1 MDHWMITDCL
11 NAFLS
16 VPCRLEK
23 YCQKSR
29 SKQGGIRQIFAEGMP
44 KICFGHHLVPTCKF
58 FPTSH
63 IFSSNFLGPTKFFPK
78 MQIFSTEN
86 LGPTNFFPKMQIFSI
101 EKLGPTYI
109 PTLKNHRNSADGC
122 RLQYQSFRGINTI
135 KFSVS
140 YWIRDN
146 FMLFLVIDCVFL
158 SQCGNQRENAPQHYF
173 SLSQQITGRFI
184 LKSSSSLLREGL
196 YKVSIMWLVSEHGVL
211 KLKVGPHC

>member
-1 MDHWMITDCL
+1 
-11 NAFLS
+11 
-16 VPCRLEK
+16 
-23 YCQKSR
+23 
-29 SKQGGIRQIFAEGMP
+29 MP

-63 IFSSNFLGPTKFFPK
+63 IFSSNFLGPTTFFPK
-78 MQIFSTEN
+78 MQTFSTEN

-101 EKLGPTYI
+101 ENLGPTYI

-158 SQCGNQRENAPQHYF
+158 SQCSNQRENTPQHNF
-173 SLSQQITGRFI
+173 SLSQDDLFWNHSHHCWGRDCI
-184 LKSSSSLLREGL
+184 KYRLCDLSLNMVFLN
-196 YKVSIMWLVSEHGVL
+196 L
-211 KLKVGPHC
+211 KLVPIVKPTVIPLPFMMTDECFCWDSGIGGTSV